1 MTTDSFLADEASAYL
16 KYFFFFASSIILYEL
31 YCGEKI

>member
-16 KYFFFFASSIILYEL
+16 KYFFFAGSIILYEL
-31 YCGEKI
+31 YCGEKV